1 MTRYTRLS
9 PSRFYLLKKS
19 HFTAQA
25 HDPWTRNQ
33 DTKPWQDAYNIE
45 LTTALS
51 LGMDA
56 HEKLKLSLDDQYFII
71 FENADKAR
79 LIP

>member
-1 MTRYTRLS
+1 MTREHATKLEILY
-9 PSRFYLLKKS
+9 
-19 HFTAQA
+19 
-25 HDPWTRNQ
+25 Q

-79 LIP
+79 LIPWESSLF